1 MTRYITLFCLTLL
14 LVSGCERSENQLEP
28 VAATPATPTS
38 EANAVA
44 SEALTTLATRVLL
57 HEPIELQRYEVPSQ
71 ALLQWHRLRSARP
84 ALLIYANDPL
94 LQATSPATLKNLLTQ
109 LAAQNPDALRFDSA
123 DPTILPKMTMHA
135 ALQAGLFSAVYWMMP
150 SKAELSALSIET
162 FREQMLALGALSDE
176 EARTLTL
183 RDGVFSGTVRGVP
196 FHALH
201 PQAAFAIREPA
212 VLHFDLSYLAPLY
225 QGEIKTQ
232 IYPLIYRTLQQ
243 LRDQQIE
250 TLAAGFS
257 YSQLS
262 GEIPLGSRFV
272 GDIFARLFKQ
282 PNLLDESMPAD
293 WQMRAKAL
301 YLPKLFIAEEAR
313 NLLLQL
319 VETHPDDPSL
329 HYALYSVSRETRAA
343 RHAALGHLAE
353 AVQRDPV
360 YALEYLQLA
369 PLAREKGYPD
379 EALRMLRLAHEAAPD
394 NPFIALELAGA
405 LLSTGQAE
413 SAAAMLQELQ
423 ELHWSATLYPDM
435 PVILQ
440 QMLDEARRS

>member
-1 MTRYITLFCLTLL
+1 MTRLITLFFLPLL
-14 LVSGCERSENQLEP
+14 LFSGCESRENQREA
-28 VAATPATPTS
+28 VAATPVTPTPEVKA
-38 EANAVA
+38 EAA
-44 SEALTTLATRVLL
+44 EALTTPATSVLL

-71 ALLQWHRLRSARP
+71 ALLQWYRLRSARP
-84 ALLIYANDPL
+84 ALLIYSNDPL
-94 LQATSPATLKNLLTQ
+94 LQATSPAMQKNLLAQ
-109 LAAQNPDALRFDSA
+109 LAAQNPAALRFDIA
-123 DPTILPKMTMHA
+123 DPAILPKMTLQA

-150 SKAELSALSIET
+150 SKAEVSALSVET

-196 FHALH
+196 FHAVH
-201 PQAAFAIREPA
+201 PQAAFAIKGPA

-243 LRDQQIE
+243 LSDQQIA

-272 GDIFARLFKQ
+272 GDLFAQLFMQ
-282 PNLLDESMPAD
+282 PSLLEESMPAD
-293 WQMRAKAL
+293 WQTRAKAL
-301 YLPKLFIAEEAR
+301 YLPNLFIVDDAR
-313 NLLLQL
+313 KLLLQL

-329 HYALYSVSRETRAA
+329 HYALYSVSRDIRAE
-343 RHAALGHLAE
+343 RHAALGHLGE

-369 PLAREKGYPD
+369 PLAREMGYHD
-379 EALRMLRLAHEAAPD
+379 EALRMLRLAHQAAPD
-394 NPFIALELAGA
+394 NPFITLELAGA
-405 LLSTGQAE
+405 LLSAGQGA
-413 SAAAMLQELQ
+413 SATPLLQELQ
-423 ELHWSATLYPDM
+423 GMPWSATLYPDM
-435 PVILQ
+435 PVILE
-440 QMLDEARRS
+440 QMLDDARR